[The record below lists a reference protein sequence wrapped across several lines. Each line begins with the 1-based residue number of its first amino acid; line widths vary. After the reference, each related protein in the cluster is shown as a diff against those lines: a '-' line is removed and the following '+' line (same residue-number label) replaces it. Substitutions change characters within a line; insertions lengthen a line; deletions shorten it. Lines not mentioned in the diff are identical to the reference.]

1 MQNLVTEQLVALDR
15 FDRAIL
21 NFVQKN
27 NLASHGEI
35 GATVGLSGSAV
46 RRRLALMRDNGVIKK
61 DVSVLDT
68 DHLGVT
74 LFVTIFFATESP
86 AIYDEFEAL
95 AKSLSEVRQCYH
107 VAGAGD
113 YLLVV
118 NVPSL
123 PYYETWAKEQ
133 FMSNE
138 AIRRYDTIVA
148 WSCKKFETFIDM
160 SEEV

>member
-1 MQNLVTEQLVALDR
+1 MQNFVTERQKVLDR

-35 GATVGLSGSAV
+35 GETVGLSGSAV

-61 DVSVLDT
+61 DVSILDA

-74 LFVTIFFATESP
+74 LFVTIFFATESL
-86 AIYDEFEAL
+86 AIYDEFEL
-95 AKSLSEVRQCYH
+95 QAKSLPEVRQCYH
-107 VAGAGD
+107 VAGAAD

-123 PYYETWAKEQ
+123 PYYEAWSKEQ

-148 WSCKKFETFIDM
+148 WACKKFETFIDV
-160 SEEV
+160 SEAI